1 MKVET
6 TTSADYLE
14 LIAVWESSIRA
25 THSFLS
31 EEDIAFLKPLILEQY
46 LDAVDLRI
54 VKDEFDNV
62 IGFIGVAEQNV
73 EMLFVSAEHR
83 HKGIGALL
91 LKNAIKNQ
99 AAKKVDVNE
108 QNPDAVGFYKALGF
122 DVIARSPLDGQG
134 KPFPLLHMQLT

>member
-25 THSFLS
+25 NHSFLS

-54 VKDEFDNV
+54 VKDEFDN
-62 IGFIGVAEQNV
+62 FIGVAEQNV

-122 DVIARSPLDGQG
+122 NVIARSPLDGQG

>member
-25 THSFLS
+25 SHSFLS

-62 IGFIGVAEQNV
+62 IGFIGIAEQNV

-83 HKGIGALL
+83 HKGIGAIL

>member
-25 THSFLS
+25 SHSFLS

-91 LKNAIKNQ
+91 LKNAIRNQ

-122 DVIARSPLDGQG
+122 NVIARSPLDGQG

>member
-25 THSFLS
+25 SHSFLS

-91 LKNAIKNQ
+91 LKSAIKNQ

>member
-25 THSFLS
+25 SHSFLS

-91 LKNAIKNQ
+91 LKNAIRNQ